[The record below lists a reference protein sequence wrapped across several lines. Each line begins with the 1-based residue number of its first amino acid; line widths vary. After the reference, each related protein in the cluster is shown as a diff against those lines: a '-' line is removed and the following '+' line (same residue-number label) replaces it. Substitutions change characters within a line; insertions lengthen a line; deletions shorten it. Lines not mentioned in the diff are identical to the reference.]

1 MTRIKSVYVNV
12 FLFLSVAL
20 ISIHPVFFPSKLGL
34 TTVFLYIITLALFQY
49 YGEEGVSDKKASRRL
64 VLFVS
69 GTAVISAAQYI
80 FSFFVQS
87 AAGAASVIMAAGG
100 VLIFISAGQDNR
112 GEAPKEQKI
121 KPFYEYIFLIL
132 ITAAAFFLRIYKI
145 EEIPLGVWFDEAQNG
160 NEVIRLLAGGR
171 FEIFIPRLTQM
182 PAMFTWLA
190 SAFVKVSGA
199 DIVSLKM
206 VSITLG
212 TLCVPAFYF
221 LARRV
226 FGSARYAAAAAAMLA
241 FSRWHIT
248 FSRVA
253 FLGMQ
258 AIFIEIIFFNFYLK
272 MLEDNKWYF
281 AALAGF
287 LGGLGLYSFS
297 SFNMVPVIAAAH
309 LFILFLMNKKEFLK
323 KHLKKAVIAGAVGL
337 VTAAPLVTYALNNW
351 QDYTRRFKDV
361 NITQE
366 IKEKQSLKP
375 LLISLK
381 LHMRMF
387 NFEGDYNGRH
397 NLYKAPLVDNITG
410 VLLAGG
416 IFTALAAAGANSLWL
431 LWFFLMLLPGMMTIT
446 IEAPQ
451 AYRVSSVIP
460 ALYMLVLV
468 FFRKMES
475 ALFMLGKKTARF
487 NILLAVIT
495 AAVCVI
501 NFHQY
506 FVIYPSQKSAYMD
519 YSPEANGISRLV
531 NSNSSDWYFFVSE
544 AKNMYGFYSF
554 EQKVILS
561 FTTHKKSKFS
571 YVQDKNIIYPSYI
584 NGKKGIAVVARP
596 SDGDIIKAVQAQFPG
611 IKPETEENLHTGEE
625 IFRCYYIPSEEIRK
639 IQGGFFEISHV
650 ENTNE

>member
-1 MTRIKSVYVNV
+1 MMTRIKSVYVNV

-121 KPFYEYIFLIL
+121 KPFKEYIFLIL

-258 AIFIEIIFFNFYLK
+258 AIFIEIIFFYFYLK

-351 QDYTRRFKDV
+351 QDYTRR
-361 NITQE
+361 
-366 IKEKQSLKP
+366 LK
-375 LLISLK
+375 
-381 LHMRMF
+381 
-387 NFEGDYNGRH
+387 
-397 NLYKAPLVDNITG
+397 T
-410 VLLAGG
+410 
-416 IFTALAAAGANSLWL
+416 
-431 LWFFLMLLPGMMTIT
+431 
-446 IEAPQ
+446 
-451 AYRVSSVIP
+451 
-460 ALYMLVLV
+460 
-468 FFRKMES
+468 
-475 ALFMLGKKTARF
+475 
-487 NILLAVIT
+487 
-495 AAVCVI
+495 
-501 NFHQY
+501 
-506 FVIYPSQKSAYMD
+506 
-519 YSPEANGISRLV
+519 
-531 NSNSSDWYFFVSE
+531 
-544 AKNMYGFYSF
+544 
-554 EQKVILS
+554 
-561 FTTHKKSKFS
+561 
-571 YVQDKNIIYPSYI
+571 
-584 NGKKGIAVVARP
+584 
-596 SDGDIIKAVQAQFPG
+596 
-611 IKPETEENLHTGEE
+611 
-625 IFRCYYIPSEEIRK
+625 
-639 IQGGFFEISHV
+639 
-650 ENTNE
+650 